1 MQWNKFILTGYR
13 LNYVTWRQILGS
25 LFQWHN
31 ETINIWTHLIG
42 LLSLFVLLLV
52 ISISQIGEEINNND
66 TEETQ
71 VTMQHALSEFF
82 SAKDTSWDFG
92 LIKSQTNELTL
103 VLSTLEQSYYAEEI
117 SDGSYMPRF
126 HTGFAHSEEVSK
138 WPIVAYLITA
148 LFCLGCSTI
157 CHWFYDKDPNNLGR
171 IVATLDYWG
180 IVILIN
186 GTSYPF
192 ISYRYACGYLIV
204 YRYVFV
210 VILSVLTLVLMV
222 VTMYPTFLKP
232 IPKAILF
239 SSFGLFCL
247 VPAITLYVIDDHE
260 NGLKPGLDPFT
271 WSTMFYAIGL
281 TFFVTKF
288 PERQS
293 KTGRF
298 DILFSSHQI
307 HHICVLFGVTIAFLE
322 SFEVYQK
329 RLNFTCPSD
338 EAIPV

>member
-1 MQWNKFILTGYR
+1 
-13 LNYVTWRQILGS
+13 
-25 LFQWHN
+25 
-31 ETINIWTHLIG
+31 
-42 LLSLFVLLLV
+42 
-52 ISISQIGEEINNND
+52 
-66 TEETQ
+66 
-71 VTMQHALSEFF
+71 
-82 SAKDTSWDFG
+82 
-92 LIKSQTNELTL
+92 
-103 VLSTLEQSYYAEEI
+103 
-117 SDGSYMPRF
+117 MPRF

-138 WPIVAYLITA
+138 WPIVAYLCTA

-157 CHWFYDKDPNNLGR
+157 CHWFYDKDPKKLGR

-210 VILSVLTLVLMV
+210 VILSILTLVLMV

-271 WSTMFYAIGL
+271 WSTMFYFIGM

-288 PERQS
+288 PER
-293 KTGRF
+293 
-298 DILFSSHQI
+298 
-307 HHICVLFGVTIAFLE
+307 
-322 SFEVYQK
+322 
-329 RLNFTCPSD
+329 
-338 EAIPV
+338 